1 MIDTPAGCCCALV
14 ARGVLLDLEDRLDF
28 DRRTGRELCKAES
41 AAGVEAV
48 AFPAEDFVQQ
58 VGGSVDH
65 ALLLVQVGRGV
76 HAAEDF
82 DDAQAVER
90 AVSVPD

>member
-1 MIDTPAGCCCALV
+1 M
-14 ARGVLLDLEDRLDF
+14 LLDLEDRLDF
-28 DRRTGRELCKAES
+28 DRRTGRESCKAEG

-48 AFPAEDFVQQ
+48 AFPAEDFVLQ

-65 ALLLVQVGRGV
+65 ALLLVQFGRGV

>member
-58 VGGSVDH
+58 VV
-65 ALLLVQVGRGV
+65 VRGCLAGAGQNASL
-76 HAAEDF
+76 AAE
-82 DDAQAVER
+82 A
-90 AVSVPD
+90 